1 MPIIRTKL
9 ELLAYS
15 ALEDSNITNADAK
28 TIAHHVRCLADQ
40 IAQLCD
46 EYREEQEKDA
56 ANYPDDLQ
64 QYLGSPAYYRTSSL
78 L

>member
-1 MPIIRTKL
+1 MPLIRTKL

-15 ALEDSNITNADAK
+15 ALEDSNVTNADAK
-28 TIAHHVRCLADQ
+28 TIAHHVQCLADQ

-46 EYREEQEKDA
+46 EYVQEAEVEAARDEEAKA
-56 ANYPDDLQ
+56 
-64 QYLGSPAYYRTSSL
+64 LGSPAYYRGSSL

>member
-15 ALEDSNITNADAK
+15 ALEDSNVTNADAK
-28 TIAHHVRCLADQ
+28 TIAHHVQCLADQ

-46 EYREEQEKDA
+46 EYVQEAEVEA
-56 ANYPDDLQ
+56 AVESEARAQ
-64 QYLGSPAYYRTSSL
+64 AAYERKIGL
-78 L
+78 

>member
-28 TIAHHVRCLADQ
+28 TIAHHVQCLADQ

-46 EYREEQEKDA
+46 EYVQEAEVEA
-56 ANYPDDLQ
+56 AVEAAIESEARDQ
-64 QYLGSPAYYRTSSL
+64 AAYERKIGL
-78 L
+78 